1 MNYSRKE
8 IKRDICDVSDHFPL
22 LCEINIYNIFTH
34 ITLVKE
40 YKKWKSAETNSLAA

>member
-1 MNYSRKE
+1 MNYYRKE

-22 LCEINIYNIFTH
+22 LCEINTH

-40 YKKWKSAETNSLAA
+40 YKKWKSDETNSLAA